1 MTDSELHEELFVL
14 RDSFLK
20 VMGAMSQ
27 SHDMTTIVTS
37 ALCAIL
43 VIANGS
49 ENRDESLDFIQ
60 NIVNEAIAEAKIP
73 TRGIP
78 YMGPPGNA

>member
-27 SHDMTTIVTS
+27 SHDMTAIVTN

-43 VIANGS
+43 TIANGA

-60 NIVNEAIAEAKIP
+60 NMVNEAIAEAKIT